1 MITTKTPASPDVAHP
16 ISLDTHHVQNWDMK
30 SICSILNPQA
40 SQHEQLAWCYGQV
53 KEMSDL
59 LWGYISLPTTLSSE
73 TLHELSAR
81 MLFFIEARMTPLVGL
96 LSVMCDQSSEQDR
109 AARADATTTKGETS

>member
-1 MITTKTPASPDVAHP
+1 MTTMKTTASPDVATP

-53 KEMSDL
+53 KEMHDL

-81 MLFFIEARMTPLVGL
+81 MLIFIEARMTPLVGL
-96 LSVMCDQSSEQDR
+96 LGVMCDQSSKEDR
-109 AARADATTTKGETS
+109 AARVGATTKGETS